1 MAGMFGNRF
10 DVQDALDDR
19 LYKEAYQVGTLSSYG
34 VGQMAAYQD
43 GMMGSP
49 LEAALSD
56 KFSPQMQKQNLLD
69 ELQRKHP
76 NPDTVDKLNALA
88 NDLFANGLGDM
99 GLKVQEAASQMKI
112 ANATVT
118 SANAPKADMF
128 KNLGDTLS
136 NQVLSTQFI
145 DDYIAKFDPT
155 FGVPFDDKNDAH
167 GNRTNYDAKRKRHE
181 TDLKNMFSQWANFK
195 QYDGIS
201 TKSSIATLMG
211 NTGSMTND
219 FLEWVAVHGDQV
231 RGEYMASQ
239 MMVAEP
245 RSGGLSSTTYVNKS
259 GATVEFDS
267 TNSTMVKVQEEV
279 NTYSLAQVESQLN
292 ILTTKVS
299 PEKLGDLQLAKIQ
312 MLKNAL
318 VKLTNQD
325 EAMST
330 TTDATGT
337 SVESDWIFD

>member
-10 DVQDALDDR
+10 DVQDALDER
-19 LYKEAYQVGTLSSYG
+19 LYKEAYNVGQLTSYG

-69 ELQRKHP
+69 DLQRKHP
-76 NPDTVDKLNALA
+76 NPDTVEKLNALA

-99 GLKVQEAASQMKI
+99 GLKVQEAASNMKI
-112 ANATVT
+112 ANASVT
-118 SANAPKADMF
+118 AANAPKADMF

-136 NQVLSTQFI
+136 NQVLSTQFV

-155 FGVPFDDKNDAH
+155 FGVPYDSDNDAH
-167 GNRTNYDAKRKRHE
+167 GTRTNYDAKRKRHE

-201 TKSSIATLMG
+201 TKNSIATLMG
-211 NTGSMTND
+211 NTGNMTND
-219 FLEWVAVHGDQV
+219 FLDWVAVHGDKT

-239 MMVAEP
+239 MMTGDP
-245 RSGGLSSTTYVNKS
+245 RSGGLTSNTYTNKS
-259 GATVEFDS
+259 GAIVEIDMTS
-267 TNSTMVKVQEEV
+267 VAVQRVQTEV
-279 NTYSLAQVESQLN
+279 SQLPLAAVEGQLKM
-292 ILTTKVS
+292 LTTQIS

-312 MLKNAL
+312 MLKNRL
-318 VKLTNQD
+318 VELTSAETD
-325 EAMST
+325 EAMS
-330 TTDATGT
+330 AT
-337 SVESDWIFD
+337 SVESDWVFD

>member
-19 LYKEAYQVGTLSSYG
+19 LFKESYNVGQLDSYG

-49 LEAALSD
+49 LEAALAD

-69 ELQRKHP
+69 DLQRKHP
-76 NPDTVDKLNALA
+76 NPDTVEKLNALA

-99 GLKVQEAASQMKI
+99 GLKVQEAASNMKI
-112 ANATVT
+112 ANASVT
-118 SANAPKADMF
+118 AANAPKANMF

-136 NQVLSTQFI
+136 NQVLSTQFV

-155 FGVPFDDKNDAH
+155 FGVPYDSDNDEH
-167 GNRTNYDAKRKRHE
+167 GTRTNYDAKRKRHE

-201 TKSSIATLMG
+201 TKNSIATLMG
-211 NTGSMTND
+211 NTGEMTND
-219 FLEWVAVHGDQV
+219 FLDWVAVHGDKT

-239 MMVAEP
+239 MMTGNP
-245 RSGGLSSTTYVNKS
+245 RSGGLTSTTYTNKS
-259 GATVEFDS
+259 GAVVEIDMTS
-267 TNSTMVKVQEEV
+267 VSMQRVQTEV
-279 NTYSLAQVESQLN
+279 SQLPLAAVEGQLKR
-292 ILTTKVS
+292 LTTEIS

-312 MLKNAL
+312 MLKNRL
-318 VKLTNQD
+318 VELTSPETD

-330 TTDATGT
+330 T
-337 SVESDWIFD
+337 SVESDWVFD